1 MNLLTELFVPLVGA
15 IGTLLGIIIALD
27 QITAG
32 SRLRRQA
39 IFWRDMAAQEHALS
53 RDVDVS
59 HSLQREALGKLVA
72 LSALPA
78 NWLIVPALLV
88 ISAVAA
94 ALVLGAGVGQIPSAE
109 LTWARLMSEEEQDP
123 GIFFLPVLPPVAAL
137 GTAAFLNPLLLRSRV
152 ARAYLEGEVLELDSI
167 NNGKSLKDNIGGP
180 GLLQVLAFG
189 LGLTS
194 TAAAVGYFAGSGP
207 DPSPMTGWVIWLLFL
222 GVVLTSV
229 TGFALYGKVQD
240 YIKEEWQHPRPLS
253 FQPPSPTR
261 LRPLV
266 PARNSRSGLSP
277 RRRPSWFQQRK
288 DAP

>member
-15 IGTLLGIIIALD
+15 TGTLLGIVIALD

-39 IFWRDMAAQEHALS
+39 IFWRDMAAQEHALT
-53 RDVDVS
+53 RDADVS

-72 LSALPA
+72 LHALPA
-78 NWLIVPALLV
+78 KWLLVPALLV

-94 ALVLGAGVGQIPSAE
+94 AVVLGAGVGEIPSAE
-109 LTWARLMSEEEQDP
+109 LTWARLLSEEQDP
-123 GIFFLPVLPPVAAL
+123 GIFFLLVVPQVAAL
-137 GTAAFLNPLLLRSRV
+137 GTAALLNPLLLRSRV

-167 NNGKSLKDNIGGP
+167 NNDRSLKDNIGGL
-180 GLLQVLAFG
+180 GLLQVFAFG

-194 TAAAVGYFAGSGP
+194 VAAAVGYFAGSGS
-207 DPSPMTGWVIWLLFL
+207 DPSRMKDWIIGLLLL

-240 YIKEEWQHPRPLS
+240 YTSEEWQHPRPLS
-253 FQPPSPTR
+253 FQPRSPLSR
-261 LRPLV
+261 RSPL
-266 PARNSRSGLSP
+266 ASKESRSGPSP

-288 DAP
+288 DVS